1 MLKLFARYSFIG
13 VFNTLIH
20 WLVFSLLYSQEVS
33 QSLAN
38 LVAFCIA
45 VTFSFFANARW
56 TFNTE
61 ATTIRYGLY
70 VFFMGSMAAG
80 IGKLADHAHINP
92 VIMLIAFSVLSLAF
106 GFIYSNFIVFREK
119 K

>member
-1 MLKLFARYSFIG
+1 MLKLFARYSFVG

-38 LVAFCIA
+38 LGAFCIA

-56 TFNTE
+56 TYNTE
-61 ATTIRYGLY
+61 ATIIRYVLY
-70 VFFMGSMAAG
+70 VLFMGSMALG
-80 IGKLADHAHINP
+80 VGWFADYAHISP
-92 VIMLIAFSVLSLAF
+92 LITLIAFSAASLIS
-106 GFIYSNFIVFREK
+106 GFFYSNFIVFRVK